1 MTNLG
6 LELDELDEKKVE
18 KLREEIGDEAVQNM
32 LEDNLTKVVRQAY
45 DNREQIKKQIEQQK
59 EAAQQ
64 PT

>member
-18 KLREEIGDEAVQNM
+18 KLREEIGDEPVQNM